1 MKSISYEVNGVSY
14 SSTIDHL
21 FWNAST
27 GDSAIDAGVLHLPD
41 NLSDHSPVFCIMNSG
56 MLEKFS
62 SQAHPAKTK
71 TYPCWKLA
79 TDSQKL
85 GFYNELQSR
94 LQRLKVPS
102 CGTACT
108 NAHCKNEEH
117 KHEID
122 SMMLDV
128 LHSLESAADIE
139 IPKPKFVNTNKPAKN
154 IIPKWDEEIS
164 PYKEDAYF
172 WHSVWTSAG
181 KPLNNNLHMTM
192 KRTRNAYHLKI
203 RKNKRMLHRI
213 KKNAM
218 LQACLT
224 NNGNLFT
231 EIRRQ
236 RKCKRVFATTI
247 NGQNNDIPS
256 HFAKKYKRLCNSV
269 DDEDNISRIEEILE
283 GKITQRSSSDIC
295 QITTELLKTA
305 SQN

>member
-1 MKSISYEVNGVSY
+1 MKSTSRMREVNGVSY
-14 SSTIDHL
+14 SSTIDHF

-27 GDSAIDAGVLHLPD
+27 GDGVIDAGVLHLPD

-56 MLEKFS
+56 MVEKLS

-79 TDSQKL
+79 TDSQKI
-85 GFYNELQSR
+85 GFNNELQSR

-102 CGTACT
+102 CVTACT

-139 IPKPKFVNTNKPAKN
+139 ILKPKFVNTNKPAKN
-154 IIPKWDEEIS
+154 MIPKWDEEIS

-181 KPLNNNLHMTM
+181 KPLNNNLHMIM

-224 NNGNLFT
+224 NNGNLFA

-236 RKCKRVFATTI
+236 RKC
-247 NGQNNDIPS
+247 
-256 HFAKKYKRLCNSV
+256 
-269 DDEDNISRIEEILE
+269 
-283 GKITQRSSSDIC
+283 IC
-295 QITTELLKTA
+295 HH
-305 SQN
+305 N

>member
-1 MKSISYEVNGVSY
+1 MMGYIDWTGDINADFRRNTKFVHLTNEFICELDISKSCDIYEIDFTHAREVNGVSY
-14 SSTIDHL
+14 SSTIDHF

-27 GDSAIDAGVLHLPD
+27 GDSVIDAGVLHLPD

-56 MLEKFS
+56 MVEKLS
-62 SQAHPAKTK
+62 SQAHPAKPK
-71 TYPCWKLA
+71 TYPCWKPA

-85 GFYNELQSR
+85 GLYNELQSR
-94 LQRLKVPS
+94 LQRLGVPS
-102 CGTACT
+102 CVTACT
-108 NAHCKNEEH
+108 NAHCKNDEH

-154 IIPKWDEEIS
+154 IVPKWDEEIS

-181 KPLNNNLHMTM
+181 KLLNNNLHMIM

-218 LQACLT
+218 PQACLT

-247 NGQNNDIPS
+247 DGHNNDIPS
-256 HFAKKYKRLCNSV
+256 HSA
-269 DDEDNISRIEEILE
+269 
-283 GKITQRSSSDIC
+283 
-295 QITTELLKTA
+295 
-305 SQN
+305 